1 MQTRLLEAYFRDK
14 EMGLIWATQ
23 ISPFNEFMRT
33 GMNSVVGKHDVERVD
48 LQGNRLRVSL
58 VEFSC
63 NSRAHYPTL
72 DARKMLPENV
82 FGVSNATYAVTV
94 RARFNCEA
102 VINGVLQTQTVV
114 VPFCRMPIMVGS
126 DWCWTQDEVPTFD
139 RGGYFIINGKHRV
152 MMAQEQRATNKIMC
166 MDDKGPCVA
175 VFCRHPIKGGVA
187 RFEMRMHERRLCVY
201 KHHFLDNADQNFIPV
216 YVYLVACG
224 VPWQDAK
231 RVTQDKLAE
240 PLTEQDALKTLGL
253 MIHANRSLHGDDL
266 LRSSRRTL
274 NLMLCHVEPSNVG
287 AYAAHMA
294 ERYWLFREGK
304 WAEDAD
310 GDCKN
315 KRYETVNKLMTDMM
329 FYFYDRYMFSVF
341 DELKKNE
348 VYPPDMLLRIVK
360 FLRLKKDTI
369 SGSIVKW
376 FASGK
381 WCIAGSVAMRTDVV
395 EMVVR
400 DNYNAQLS
408 QLLRT
413 TNGSEGVK
421 KSKSDSLRLIH
432 SSYRGFTCCVFV
444 QDGEKTG
451 IAKELALF
459 AKFSRKTDS
468 SVVGAYLEVL
478 ARDPR
483 YAGDGRVM
491 LDGVLTPH
499 RVNVELMRNKL
510 VDIRRKN
517 EIAYD
522 VGISC
527 KCDTL
532 DIRCDEGRLVQTVL
546 RFYNGHV
553 PILQREL
560 DPDAE
565 WRQYSRTGDVE
576 TLDAEEIMTHCM
588 VAYAVQDRM
597 KSGITHVSMHPTA
610 IFGPIAAQVPFA
622 NHNQAPRLTYY
633 TSQARQIASLPYETR
648 KTWSTLQYDLWYGQK
663 PLTRSGITDVLFPA
677 KDETSIKYDDSGGGV
692 NAFVVIVCD
701 QYNQEDSVAVNKS
714 FIERGA
720 LALTSYHRYAVEV
733 DPREE
738 QFVIDPVSSTGQVLA
753 FTDQFGVPRK
763 GTVLNGND
771 AYLYK
776 WTIKDKTDTS
786 ARLGESEHGVVD
798 DSKVYYSKTDKKWHV
813 IVSVRTTR
821 FVDEGHKLAVR
832 QGQKTLVGDVRQQMD
847 MPYLARDGTPADI
860 LVNVHSFPSRMT
872 SGYFLE
878 MIMSMFALDD
888 GELRTATPFETRHE
902 ILVKLKEVENGGD
915 PNSEMF
921 IDGTTGLPIQ
931 NQLFCGYIY
940 MQRIKRFPESAAYAR
955 ATGPVSVL
963 TGQPLQFRRYNG
975 GLRNG
980 EMEKDCLV
988 AHGAAGLVVDRMRTC
1003 ADETLVNVCNGCG
1016 DLKPRKGK
1024 ACRACGKTKDRE
1036 VVTRRAFVLMM
1047 QEMSSLFID
1056 VRFSPST

>member
-1 MQTRLLEAYFRDK
+1 MQTRLLEAYFRDR

-23 ISPFNEFMRT
+23 VGPFNEFMRN
-33 GMNSVVGKHDVERVD
+33 GLNSVVGKHDVERHD
-48 LQGNRLRVSL
+48 LQRNHVRVSL

-72 DARKMLPENV
+72 DARKMLPKDV
-82 FGVSNATYAVTV
+82 FGVSSATYAVTV
-94 RARFNCEA
+94 RAKFVCEA
-102 VINGVLQTQTVV
+102 TINGVRQTQSVI
-114 VPFCRMPIMVGS
+114 VPFCRMPVMVGS
-126 DWCWTQDEVPTFD
+126 DWCWTQDDPPTFD

-166 MDDKGPCVA
+166 MNERGPCVV
-175 VFCRHPIKGGVA
+175 VFCKNPIKGGVA
-187 RFEMRMHERRLCVY
+187 RFEMRMHEQRLCIY
-201 KHHFLDNADQNFIPV
+201 DHHFLKNADQNFIPV
-216 YVYLVACG
+216 FTYLVACG
-224 VPWQDAK
+224 VPWEEAK
-231 RVTQDKLAE
+231 RVSRDKNGMS
-240 PLTEQDALKTLGL
+240 LTADDALATLGR

-266 LRSSRRTL
+266 LRNSRRTL
-274 NLMLCHVEPSNVG
+274 NLMLCHVEPDSVG

-294 ERYWLFREGK
+294 ERYWLFREGA
-304 WAEDAD
+304 WEEDAD

-315 KRYETVNKLMTDMM
+315 KRYETVNKLMTDML

-341 DELKKNE
+341 DELKKME
-348 VYPPDMLLRIVK
+348 VYPPDMLLRMAK

-459 AKFSRKTDS
+459 AKFSRRTDPN
-468 SVVGAYLEVL
+468 VVGAYLDRL
-478 ARDPR
+478 RQDAR
-483 YAGDGRVM
+483 YAGDGRVV
-491 LDGVLTPH
+491 LDGALMPY

-510 VDIRRKN
+510 VDIRRRN
-517 EIAYD
+517 EIAHD
-522 VGISC
+522 VGISV

-553 PILQREL
+553 PILEREL
-560 DPDAE
+560 DPDAQ
-565 WRQYSRTGDVE
+565 WPQYARTGDVE
-576 TLDAEEIMTHCM
+576 TLDSEEIMTHCM
-588 VAYAVQDRM
+588 VRYAVTDRM
-597 KSGITHVSMHPTA
+597 PGGITHVSMHPTA
-610 IFGPIAAQVPFA
+610 IFGAIAAQVPFA

-663 PLTRSGITDVLFPA
+663 PLVRSGITDVLFPA
-677 KDETSIKYDDSGGGV
+677 KDESTIKYDDSGGGV

-701 QYNQEDSVAVNKS
+701 QYNQEDSMGVSKS
-714 FIERGA
+714 FLERGA

-738 QFVIDPVSSTGQVLA
+738 QFVVVSDNETGAAL
-753 FTDQFGVPRK
+753 TDEFGVPLK
-763 GTVLNGND
+763 GTVLKGND

-776 WTIKDKTDTS
+776 WQTKDHVDTS
-786 ARLGESEHGVVD
+786 ARLGETEHGILD
-798 DSKVYYSKTDKKWHV
+798 DSMAYFDKTDKKWHV
-813 IVSVRTTR
+813 VVSVRTTR

-832 QGQKTLVGDVRQQMD
+832 QGQKTLVGDVRQQVD
-847 MPYLARDGTPADI
+847 MPVLARDGTPADI
-860 LVNVHSFPSRMT
+860 LVNTHSIPTRMT
-872 SGYFLE
+872 TGYFLE
-878 MIMSMFALDD
+878 MLMSMFALKDSR
-888 GELRTATPFETRHE
+888 LRTATPFEVVHE
-902 ILVKLKEVENGGD
+902 IEATFKQVEDGAD
-915 PNSEMF
+915 PNAEMF
-921 IDGTTGLPIQ
+921 LDGTTGEPIQ
-931 NQLFCGYIY
+931 TRLFCGYIY
-940 MQRIKRFPESAAYAR
+940 LQRIKRFPESAAYAR

-980 EMEKDCLV
+980 EMEKDCMV
-988 AHGAAGLVVDRMRTC
+988 AHGAAALLQDRMRRC
-1003 ADETLVNVCNGCG
+1003 ADETIVNVCKSCG
-1016 DLKPRKGK
+1016 MLKPRKGQP
-1024 ACRACGKTKDRE
+1024 CRACGENKDRD

-1047 QEMSSLFID
+1047 QEMASLLID